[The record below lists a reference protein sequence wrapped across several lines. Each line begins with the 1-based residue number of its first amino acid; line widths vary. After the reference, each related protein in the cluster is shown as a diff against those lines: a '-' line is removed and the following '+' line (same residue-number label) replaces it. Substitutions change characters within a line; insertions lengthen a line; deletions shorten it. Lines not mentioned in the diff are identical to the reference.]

1 MIAHTVLGVKAC
13 TLPLGGEAKGCKGHP
28 WDTLCHGATNKPTH
42 NNPQPNFAM
51 QGVAAAKLPS
61 KTLDVK

>member
-51 QGVAAAKLPS
+51 QGVATAKLLG